1 MNGYKKTE
9 SSLFFSTYRLII
21 KPLTWVDLPDFDT
34 LQSDP
39 RVYTFVGRPCNDK
52 VEQSR
57 GELEQIIQEY
67 KNPLSER
74 IIGGVFLRDSA
85 VFIGTCAIYLNKEGE
100 HELGY
105 RILPDYWGQR
115 YASEII
121 RPLIHFGF
129 CELGLTALYAYV
141 FDDHATSIKIL
152 EKGGMRLDRRF
163 YNEEFN
169 RMDRYYSIKK

>member
-1 MNGYKKTE
+1 MTGHKEFNANVFFETE
-9 SSLFFSTYRLII
+9 RLII
-21 KPLTWVDLPDFDT
+21 KPLTWVDLPDFHT

-57 GELEQIIQEY
+57 AELELIIREY
-67 KNPLSER
+67 ENPASHR
-74 IIGGVFLRDSA
+74 IIGGVFQMETG
-85 VFIGTCAIYLNKEGE
+85 VFVGTCAIYLNREGE
-100 HELGY
+100 YELGY
-105 RILPDYWGQR
+105 RILPDYWGMG

-129 CELGLTALYAYV
+129 CELGLTALCAYV